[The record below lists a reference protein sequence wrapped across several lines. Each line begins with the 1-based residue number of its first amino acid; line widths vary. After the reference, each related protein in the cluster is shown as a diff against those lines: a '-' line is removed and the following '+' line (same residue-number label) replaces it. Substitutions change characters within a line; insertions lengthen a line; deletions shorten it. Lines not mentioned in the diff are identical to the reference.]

1 MGILRKNRPFFFF
14 LLRFAVGYI
23 VLSGLY
29 WLYLSGF
36 DAAQHEPDGMTY
48 AVARQSQLLI
58 GSNASIAPHPSE
70 ASYRFFV
77 HGKSV
82 VRIVEGCN
90 GISVMIL
97 FAAFTIAFASTFKRT
112 LVFTLGGIIIIH
124 ILNIVR
130 IALLALGFY
139 NYPQYSDLLH
149 EVFFPLFIYGVV
161 FGLWLLWVFKF
172 SGYAAKAKN

>member
-1 MGILRKNRPFFFF
+1 MGVLRKNRPFFLF
-14 LLRFAVGYI
+14 LIRFAVGYV

-29 WLYLSGF
+29 WLYLGRF
-36 DAAQHEPDGMTY
+36 DAAHHEPDGMTY
-48 AVARQSQLLI
+48 VVAHQAQLLA
-58 GSNASIAPHPSE
+58 GSSASIAPHPSE
-70 ASYRFFV
+70 ASYRFFI

-112 LVFTLGGIIIIH
+112 LVFTLVGVAVIH

-139 NYPQYSDLLH
+139 HYPEYGDLLH